1 VLNITTT
8 AVANL
13 YNYIANFSGA
23 VTYDS
28 RIVMRVGRG
37 TNDAF
42 NLNIGYR
49 NLGSPFGYLCLQ
61 GYELTS
67 ALRIYGDK
75 IECVGVNLLAPNL
88 KSDNETR
95 LVSSESNIVSL
106 NIRMN
111 GAESNIDNLD
121 GRVTTNENDISG
133 LETRMTTA
141 ESNITG
147 LAGVYAQAREDI
159 INLDSRVTVL
169 EEVGPENHNSLLNI
183 QGGTSLEYYHLTN
196 AKYTDVNNLDFDL
209 LQNITGSVS
218 ETSTT
223 FDGNLIADN
232 VASTNLTDIGNLQT
246 KTQNF
251 TATSGNTQF
260 TGTINGCAIKTDGSS
275 APARPYFGIIK
286 TDGLLEG
293 GRYFDWNYVG
303 NESDRTS
310 RTQIDSNGNLIHDHV
325 ILGSGFEMNSTS
337 NTFGTNMISVLRAL
351 LYPVGAVVA
360 TEGDNPGWGYQW
372 DYIGRVQTTPSGN
385 YIYYYRRAV

>member
-1 VLNITTT
+1 
-8 AVANL
+8 
-13 YNYIANFSGA
+13 
-23 VTYDS
+23 
-28 RIVMRVGRG
+28 
-37 TNDAF
+37 
-42 NLNIGYR
+42 
-49 NLGSPFGYLCLQ
+49 
-61 GYELTS
+61 
-67 ALRIYGDK
+67 
-75 IECVGVNLLAPNL
+75 
-88 KSDNETR
+88 
-95 LVSSESNIVSL
+95 
-106 NIRMN
+106 MN

-133 LETRMTTA
+133 LETRMTAA

-209 LQNITGSVS
+209 LQNITGSVA

-232 VASTNLTDIGNLQT
+232 VASSNLTDIGNLQTKTQNITGSVAETSTTFDGNLIADNVTSTNLTDIGNLQT

-275 APARPYFGIIK
+275 APTRPYFGIIK

-303 NESDRTS
+303 NEADRTS
-310 RTQIDSNGNLIHDHV
+310 RTQIDSAGNLIHDHV

-337 NTFGTNMISVLRAL
+337 NTFGTNMISVIRELI
-351 LYPVGAVVA
+351 YPWNCIVA
-360 TEGDNPGWGYQW
+360 TGGGDPGMGMIWNYRGF
-372 DYIGRVQTTPSGN
+372 ITTNGGTN
-385 YIYYYRRAV
+385 IYYYQRA